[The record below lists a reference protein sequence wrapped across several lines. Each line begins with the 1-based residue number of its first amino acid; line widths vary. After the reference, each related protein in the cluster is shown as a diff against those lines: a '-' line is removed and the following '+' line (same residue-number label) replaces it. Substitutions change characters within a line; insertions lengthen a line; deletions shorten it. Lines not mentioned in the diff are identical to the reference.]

1 VKKVALALLV
11 TSVILLSSC
20 DLILFSS
27 MDDLAPASPTN
38 VRFEVDPLG
47 NNPPKLAW
55 NASEGAAWYVVYVKS
70 DLSDTHV
77 PWAPEGQTTQLEWNM
92 SGGGYYSVAAVNGFG
107 SSTLSAPTA
116 TDFTGW

>member
-1 VKKVALALLV
+1 MKKVALALLV

-77 PWAPEGQTTQLEWNM
+77 RPALRADHWLHAYTNADWGAVQTQAIKAQIRKAFYPDTEE
-92 SGGGYYSVAAVNGFG
+92 
-107 SSTLSAPTA
+107 
-116 TDFTGW
+116 